1 MINCNNL
8 FWVLSTDEKK
18 KKKKKKRM
26 LYEEAGLQLIA
37 QVSRGH

>member
-8 FWVLSTDEKK
+8 FWVLPTDEKK
-18 KKKKKKRM
+18 KEKKRM

-37 QVSRGH
+37 HVSRGH

>member
-8 FWVLSTDEKK
+8 FWVLSTDE